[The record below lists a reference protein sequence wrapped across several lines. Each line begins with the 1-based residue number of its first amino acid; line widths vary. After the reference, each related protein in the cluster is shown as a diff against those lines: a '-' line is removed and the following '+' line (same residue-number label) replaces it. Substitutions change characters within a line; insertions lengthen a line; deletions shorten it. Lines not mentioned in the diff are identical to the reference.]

1 MDEFRELKM
10 DQNPRRNMLGA
21 EQKELVKGAV
31 SHTTELEI
39 CLDIIPSSYHRF
51 GKTLWCHC

>member
-31 SHTTELEI
+31 SHTTELKI
-39 CLDIIPSSYHRF
+39 CLDIIPSSYHCF